1 MRTDNPAGVNDEP
14 AEGTT
19 RRAFLKG
26 SSLAVAAAAAGSAI
40 ASKAAAQSQ
49 APPRSPAALGGSSDR
64 QLFWEVET
72 THGKVQGIANTGI
85 KEFKGIPYGAP
96 TGGKNRFMPPRK
108 PAAWTGVRECLGH
121 GQICPQTIANLNS
134 DYGMLIHWDL
144 HVGGTGAD
152 CLS

>member
-1 MRTDNPAGVNDEP
+1 MRTEYSTGVNDGT
-14 AEGTT
+14 AEGSK

-26 SSLAVAAAAAGSAI
+26 SSLALAAAAAGSAI

-49 APPRSPAALGGSSDR
+49 APPRPPAALGGSSDR

-96 TGGKNRFMPPRK
+96 TGGKNPFMPPRK
-108 PAAWTGVRECLGH
+108 PAPWT
-121 GQICPQTIANLNS
+121 
-134 DYGMLIHWDL
+134 
-144 HVGGTGAD
+144 
-152 CLS
+152 